1 MDVDILGTTYKIIIK
16 KISED
21 EDLKNRRLSGRC
33 NRFHHEIIV
42 ADMEETEYFG
52 ELTETEKTEYK
63 KEVLR
68 HEIVHAYLNESGLV
82 NNAHVFGLGWATNE
96 EMVGWIA
103 LQFPKMIDTFRQAG
117 AI

>member
-68 HEIVHAYLNESGLV
+68 HEIVHAYLNESGWSTTRM
-82 NNAHVFGLGWATNE
+82 FSGLDGRQTNE
-96 EMVGWIA
+96 MVDWIA
-103 LQFPKMIDTFRQAG
+103 LQFPKMIDTFKQAG